1 MLNVKTLNY
10 LMFLTHFVMIYVFI
24 GTSEIASKI
33 NENQMASISNDSKIE
48 IINQDSGHWLDS
60 MLNSDDE

>member
-1 MLNVKTLNY
+1 
-10 LMFLTHFVMIYVFI
+10 MFLTHFVMKYVFI
-24 GTSEIASKI
+24 GTSEIGCKI